1 MQNIAAGQNTMTS
14 PAYFGLDFGTS
25 NSTLS
30 VVRDGR
36 AQLIALEGDAPT
48 LPSAVFWPDDRAPL
62 TFGRAAMAAYLSGEE
77 GRLIRGLKSTL
88 GTALY
93 SEKTML
99 GGRMVGF
106 ATVIEAFI
114 AHIKTHLDFARGD
127 APLGG
132 IVLGR
137 PVHFVDG
144 DAGGDARAEEALAQ
158 IARSLGFRNVA
169 FQLEPIAAAMTYEA
183 GITGEEV
190 VLIVDIGG
198 GTADFSILRLSPARA
213 AALDRDQ
220 DVLATGGVRVGG
232 TDFDRA
238 LSLDVVMPTLG
249 YKATTRGGSGLMPN
263 HYFLDLATWHK
274 INALYVPRV
283 AADMKAMRHA
293 IDNPALIDRFM
304 TVITAQAGHALAMR
318 TEAAK
323 IALSDDLSARIT
335 LSDLTGGPNPVAM
348 RDGFARASTPL
359 MARIAATI
367 TETLARAGL
376 APAQIGTVFLTGGAA
391 YMPQLRDLICAEFP
405 AQRIATGDMLG
416 SVGAGLA
423 LEAQRRFG

>member
-1 MQNIAAGQNTMTS
+1 MSTPT
-14 PAYFGLDFGTS
+14 YFGLDFGTS

-30 VVRDGR
+30 VMQDGQ
-36 AQLIALEGDAPT
+36 AHLIALEGDAPT

-62 TFGRAAMAAYLSGEE
+62 VFGRAAMASYLSGEE

-93 SEKTML
+93 AEKTML

-106 ATVIEAFI
+106 ATVIEAFF
-114 AHIKTHLDFARGD
+114 AHIKTHLDFARAD

-144 DAGGDARAEEALAQ
+144 DASGDARAEEALAQ

-183 GITGEEV
+183 GITGEEL

-198 GTADFSILRLSPARA
+198 GTADFSILRLSPTRARA
-213 AALDRDQ
+213 PDRSGDI
-220 DVLATGGVRVGG
+220 LATGGVRVGG

-249 YKATTRGGSGLMPN
+249 YKAATRGGSGTMPN

-274 INALYVPRV
+274 INALYVPRTH
-283 AADMKAMRHA
+283 ADMKALRHE
-293 IDNPALIDRFM
+293 ITQPELIDRYM
-304 TVITAQAGHALAMR
+304 RVIAAQAGHNLAIR
-318 TEAAK
+318 TESAK
-323 IALSDDLSARIT
+323 IALSDDLAARIT
-335 LSDLTGGPNPVAM
+335 LSDLTGGPNPMAT
-348 RDGFARASTPL
+348 REGFTAASGAL
-359 MARIAATI
+359 MARISGTI

-376 APAQIGTVFLTGGAA
+376 TPAQIGTVFLTGGAA
-391 YMPQLRDLICAEFP
+391 YMPQLRDLVGITFP
-405 AQRIATGDMLG
+405 NQRIATGDMLG

-423 LEAQRRFG
+423 RDAQRKFA